1 MEGVLDHRLIPII
14 GRQFDAPNIPWLIQC
29 DAAMPGTVGIDV
41 DDASLGTHFCQHNVN
56 RNFHSNP

>member
-1 MEGVLDHRLIPII
+1 
-14 GRQFDAPNIPWLIQC
+14 
-29 DAAMPGTVGIDV
+29 MPGTVGIDV